1 MAKLPTYLLRTT
13 WLCLS
18 KPSNNLNLGQGGMAL
33 QQSMQ
38 QAAAAAA
45 GHGPHGGANAGMLG
59 SPFSAHAAAMQ
70 LGLTNPAFA
79 AAYNQPGLGSG
90 QVTGAG
96 TLTPAG
102 KLHVI

>member
-1 MAKLPTYLLRTT
+1 
-13 WLCLS
+13 
-18 KPSNNLNLGQGGMAL
+18 MAL

-45 GHGPHGGANAGMLG
+45 GHGAHGGPNAGMLG
-59 SPFSAHAAAMQ
+59 TPFSAHAAAMQ

-79 AAYNQPGLGSG
+79 AAYNQPGLGAG
-90 QVTGAG
+90 QVTGTG

-102 KLHVI
+102 KRLNHLCSTTFHLVSKIIIPNYFFPDFV

>member
-1 MAKLPTYLLRTT
+1 
-13 WLCLS
+13 
-18 KPSNNLNLGQGGMAL
+18 MAL

-45 GHGPHGGANAGMLG
+45 GHGPHGAANAGMLG

-79 AAYNQPGLGSG
+79 AAYNQPGLGAG
-90 QVTGAG
+90 QVSGAG

-102 KLHVI
+102 NIYSDFHRLFSL

>member
-1 MAKLPTYLLRTT
+1 MTI
-13 WLCLS
+13 
-18 KPSNNLNLGQGGMAL
+18 

-45 GHGPHGGANAGMLG
+45 GHGGAHGATNAGMLG

-79 AAYNQPGLGSG
+79 AAYGQTGLGAG

-96 TLTPAG
+96 TLPPAG
-102 KLHVI
+102 KV

>member
-1 MAKLPTYLLRTT
+1 
-13 WLCLS
+13 
-18 KPSNNLNLGQGGMAL
+18 MAL

-45 GHGPHGGANAGMLG
+45 GHGPHGAANAGMLG

-70 LGLTNPAFA
+70 QLGLTNPAFA
-79 AAYNQPGLGSG
+79 AAYNQQGLGA
-90 QVTGAG
+90 QVSAAG

-102 KLHVI
+102 NRNIYFTRILA

>member
-1 MAKLPTYLLRTT
+1 
-13 WLCLS
+13 
-18 KPSNNLNLGQGGMAL
+18 MAL

-45 GHGPHGGANAGMLG
+45 GHGPHGAANAGMLG

-79 AAYNQPGLGSG
+79 AYNQPGLGAG

-102 KLHVI
+102 KRKIYFSRILASQFKLLL

>member
-1 MAKLPTYLLRTT
+1 MKKYEFFHKL
-13 WLCLS
+13 S
-18 KPSNNLNLGQGGMAL
+18 VSGQGTLTL

-45 GHGPHGGANAGMLG
+45 GHGPHGAANAGMLG

-79 AAYNQPGLGSG
+79 AAYNQPGLGAG
-90 QVTGAG
+90 QVSGAG

-102 KLHVI
+102 NI

>member
-1 MAKLPTYLLRTT
+1 
-13 WLCLS
+13 
-18 KPSNNLNLGQGGMAL
+18 MAL

-102 KLHVI
+102 KLHLYSVI

>member
-1 MAKLPTYLLRTT
+1 
-13 WLCLS
+13 
-18 KPSNNLNLGQGGMAL
+18 MAL

-45 GHGPHGGANAGMLG
+45 GHGGAHGAANAGMLG

-79 AAYNQPGLGSG
+79 AAYGQPGLAAG

-96 TLTPAG
+96 TLTAPG
-102 KLHVI
+102 KI

>member
-1 MAKLPTYLLRTT
+1 
-13 WLCLS
+13 
-18 KPSNNLNLGQGGMAL
+18 MAL

-45 GHGPHGGANAGMLG
+45 GHGAHGGPNAGMLG
-59 SPFSAHAAAMQ
+59 TPFSAHAAAMQ

-79 AAYNQPGLGSG
+79 AAYNQPGLGAG
-90 QVTGAG
+90 QVTGTG

-102 KLHVI
+102 TKLNHVCSTLPFYW

>member
-1 MAKLPTYLLRTT
+1 
-13 WLCLS
+13 
-18 KPSNNLNLGQGGMAL
+18 MAL

-38 QAAAAAA
+38 QAAAVAA
-45 GHGPHGGANAGMLG
+45 GHGGVHGAANAGMLG

-79 AAYNQPGLGSG
+79 AAYGQPGLTAG

-96 TLTPAG
+96 TLTAPG
-102 KLHVI
+102 KI

>member
-1 MAKLPTYLLRTT
+1 M
-13 WLCLS
+13 S
-18 KPSNNLNLGQGGMAL
+18 I

-38 QAAAAAA
+38 QAAAVAA
-45 GHGPHGGANAGMLG
+45 GHGGPHGAANAGMLG

-79 AAYNQPGLGSG
+79 AAYGQPGLAAG
-90 QVTGAG
+90 QATAAG

-102 KLHVI
+102 KV